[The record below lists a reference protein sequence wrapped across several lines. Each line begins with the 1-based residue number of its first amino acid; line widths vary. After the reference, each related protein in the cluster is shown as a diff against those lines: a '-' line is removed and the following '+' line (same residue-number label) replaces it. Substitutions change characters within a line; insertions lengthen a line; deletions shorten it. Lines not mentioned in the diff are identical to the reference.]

1 MLWCTCSAQDISANA
16 LFANTRTL
24 MNCIWLIVDRSMHIR
39 FPTVNK
45 IIATSDTPD
54 HTAPKLLNRSKI
66 EYLFP
71 NVGRL
76 FNYPGTVEP

>member
-1 MLWCTCSAQDISANA
+1 MD
-16 LFANTRTL
+16 
-24 MNCIWLIVDRSMHIR
+24 IR